1 MPEHQAVPHKLK
13 LHHLTECSL
22 TYVSMSSVEWDYWG
36 LLRLYISMCKV
47 KCTACQQ
54 VVNHG
59 ALIAV
64 PLDIGR
70 QSFKAE
76 FQSSLAL
83 AHNKMQSVPIHP
95 LQNSSLLK
103 NNKETHLLCSCA
115 RLSVSAP
122 CIWCC
127 EGQKRASDPQ
137 KLGLLGMVLRTK
149 PRPSPRAPDACTC

>member
-47 KCTACQQ
+47 KRTACQQ

-83 AHNKMQSVPIHP
+83 AHNKMQSVPIIHYKTVHYSKIIKKP
-95 LQNSSLLK
+95 
-103 NNKETHLLCSCA
+103 TYYVAVPACLCLHHAYGAAKA
-115 RLSVSAP
+115 RRGRQIP
-122 CIWCC
+122 RNWGYWGWC
-127 EGQKRASDPQ
+127 
-137 KLGLLGMVLRTK
+137 
-149 PRPSPRAPDACTC
+149 